1 MPPPKVLGP
10 PKPASSTS
18 NPPARWGPLR
28 SLQAAAFDQTPQ
40 TSPVSPPAP
49 ARLPGGHR
57 PERWPRWRHCPLAAS
72 HPASPQ
78 SRSRAVG
85 VQSGPSRRPRRHP
98 PPPQPL
104 ALHSPMRH
112 LVGEPLKIGQCELDP
127 GVGRHHQNVGVGIS
141 HDSGGVSPLSV
152 CRIEAS
158 KTRSGPFN
166 RRFQWSRPR
175 PLHLTAD
182 TPSSL
187 LNIQEQK

>member
-78 SRSRAVG
+78 S
-85 VQSGPSRRPRRHP
+85 
-98 PPPQPL
+98 L

-127 GVGRHHQNVGVGIS
+127 GVGRHHQNVGVGIG
-141 HDSGGVSPLSV
+141 HDSGGVGPLSV

-158 KTRSGPFN
+158 KTRSGPFT
-166 RRFQWSRPR
+166 RRFEWSRPR